1 MHFWKN
7 LFIVKADPRK
17 MENSDPGFLRLNIL
31 SQMTSS
37 INFSSSRNVEAVL
50 HFVWLPQAH

>member
-1 MHFWKN
+1 MHFRTN

-37 INFSSSRNVEAVL
+37 INFSSSRNVEAAL
-50 HFVWLPQAH
+50 HFV